1 MDKLIQLEI
10 FTPESVVYR
19 GKVRSITLPGT
30 MGSFQVLYNHAPLIS
45 TLELG
50 KVKIIDEGGKE
61 IYFIVSDG
69 FAEVKNNVVTV
80 LVDSAERYEKE
91 KVNQVVKEER
101 KKRLIS
107 GFVTS
112 DVKDRT
118 YF

>member
-1 MDKLIQLEI
+1 MDKLIQVEI
-10 FTPESVVYR
+10 LTPENIVYR

-50 KVKIIDEGGKE
+50 TIKIMDESGKA
-61 IYFIVSDG
+61 IYFVVSDG
-69 FAEVKNNVVTV
+69 FAEVKNNIVTV
-80 LVDSAERYEKE
+80 LVDSAEQYEKE
-91 KVNQVVKEER
+91 KVNEVVKERR
-101 KKRLIS
+101 KKRFIS
-107 GFVTS
+107 GFVAT

>member
-1 MDKLIQLEI
+1 MDKLIQVEI

-30 MGSFQVLYNHAPLIS
+30 IGSFQVLYNHAPLIS

-50 KVKIIDEGGKE
+50 KVKVVDENGKE
-61 IYFIVSDG
+61 IYFVISDG

-80 LVDSAERYEKE
+80 LVDSAEQYEKE
-91 KVNQVVKEER
+91 KADEIVKEEK

-107 GFVTS
+107 RFVAS
-112 DVKDRT
+112 DVKE
-118 YF
+118 